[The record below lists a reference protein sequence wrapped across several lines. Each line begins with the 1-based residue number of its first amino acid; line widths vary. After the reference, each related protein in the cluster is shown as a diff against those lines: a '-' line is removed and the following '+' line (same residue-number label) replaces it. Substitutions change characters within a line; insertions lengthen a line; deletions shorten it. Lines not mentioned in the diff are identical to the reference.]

1 MHVLIAED
9 NQLNQQL
16 MSLYMKR
23 LGWDFR
29 VVSDGLQ
36 AVEACRQDS
45 FDLILMDVDMPVLDG
60 IEATRYIRIFN
71 SYIPIIAITAYTDEN
86 IRRETMAAGMNAFLA
101 KPCSRN
107 DIFAAVSAFMENKV
121 ERVA

>member
-1 MHVLIAED
+1 MRVLIAED

-23 LGWDFR
+23 MGWDFK
-29 VVSDGLQ
+29 VVGDGLQ
-36 AVEACRQDS
+36 AVESCRQES
-45 FDLILMDVDMPVLDG
+45 FDMILMDIDMPVLDG

-86 IRRETMAAGMNAFLA
+86 IRRETQAAGMNAFLA

-107 DIFAAVSAFMENKV
+107 DIYATATACLDAKEEKV
-121 ERVA
+121 A

>member
-1 MHVLIAED
+1 MNVLIAED

-29 VVSDGLQ
+29 VVGDGLQ
-36 AVEACRQDS
+36 AVEACRHES
-45 FDLILMDVDMPVLDG
+45 FDIILMDVDMPVLDG
-60 IEATRYIRIFN
+60 IEATRYIRLFN

-86 IRRETMAAGMNAFLA
+86 VRRETQDAGMNAFLA

-107 DIFAAVSAFMENKV
+107 DIYASVSAFTINKA
-121 ERVA
+121 EKVA

>member
-1 MHVLIAED
+1 MRVLIAED

-23 LGWDFR
+23 LGWDFK
-29 VVSDGLQ
+29 VVGDGLQ
-36 AVEACRQDS
+36 AVEACRQEV
-45 FDLILMDVDMPVLDG
+45 FDVILMDVDMPVLDG

-71 SYIPIIAITAYTDEN
+71 PYIPIIAITAYTDEN
-86 IRRETMAAGMNAFLA
+86 IRRETQAAGMNAFLA

-107 DIFAAVSAFMENKV
+107 DIYTTTSACMENK
-121 ERVA
+121 EEKVA

>member
-1 MHVLIAED
+1 MRVLIAED

-23 LGWDFR
+23 LGWDFK
-29 VVSDGLQ
+29 VVGDGLQ
-36 AVEACRQDS
+36 AVEACRQES
-45 FDLILMDVDMPVLDG
+45 FDVILMDVDMPVLDG

-71 SYIPIIAITAYTDEN
+71 AYIPIIAITAYTDEN
-86 IRRETMAAGMNAFLA
+86 VRRETQIAGMTAFLP

-107 DIFAAVSAFMENKV
+107 DIYAMVSSCLENKK
-121 ERVA
+121 EKVA

>member
-1 MHVLIAED
+1 MLVLIAED

-23 LGWDFR
+23 LGWNYS

-36 AVEACRQDS
+36 AVEACRKES
-45 FDLILMDVDMPVLDG
+45 FDIILMDVDMPVLDG
-60 IEATRYIRIFN
+60 IEATRYIRMFN
-71 SYIPIIAITAYTDEN
+71 AYIPIIAITAYTDES
-86 IRRETMAAGMNAFLA
+86 IRMETHDAGMNGFLA

-107 DIFAAVSAFMENKV
+107 DIFEAVSACVGCKEEKV
-121 ERVA
+121 A

>member
-1 MHVLIAED
+1 MRVLIAED

-23 LGWDFR
+23 LGWDFK
-29 VVSDGLQ
+29 VVGDGLQ
-36 AVEACRQDS
+36 AVEACRQEL
-45 FDLILMDVDMPVLDG
+45 FDLILMDIDMPVLDG

-86 IRRETMAAGMNAFLA
+86 VRRETQAAGMNAFLA

-107 DIFAAVSAFMENKV
+107 DIYATASAVMGNK
-121 ERVA
+121 EEKVA

>member
-1 MHVLIAED
+1 MKVLIAED

-23 LGWDFR
+23 LGWDFK
-29 VVSDGLQ
+29 VVGDGLQ
-36 AVEACRQDS
+36 AVECCRQES
-45 FDLILMDVDMPVLDG
+45 YDLILMDVDMPVLDG
-60 IEATRYIRIFN
+60 IEATRYIRLFN

-86 IRRETMAAGMNAFLA
+86 VKRETQAAGMNAFLA

-107 DIFAAVSAFMENKV
+107 DIYATATACLEQKEEKV
-121 ERVA
+121 A

>member
-1 MHVLIAED
+1 MKVIIAED

-23 LGWDFR
+23 LDWDFI
-29 VVSDGLQ
+29 VVCNGLQ
-36 AVEACRQDS
+36 AVEACRNEL
-45 FDLILMDVDMPVLDG
+45 FDLVLMDIDMPVLDG

-71 SYIPIIAITAYTDEN
+71 SYIPIIAVTAFTDDT
-86 IRRETMAAGMNAFLA
+86 IRNESIAAGMNSFLP

-107 DIFAAVSAFMENKV
+107 EIFAAVSACMNRKEEKV
-121 ERVA
+121 A